1 MEKTFDSVLMLAVA
15 MAVAGCG
22 AGEPLSVEEAMV
34 ECEGAAR
41 QATRP
46 TASVTVGV
54 NSEGAVSSGFIIGVT
69 DDFLAGR
76 DPEDVYRDCVVRRSG
91 KEPSRPFE
99 E

>member
-1 MEKTFDSVLMLAVA
+1 MERTFSPALVLAFGL
-15 MAVAGCG
+15 AVAGCG
-22 AGEPLSVEEAMV
+22 TEEPLSVEEAMA
-34 ECEGAAR
+34 ECAGKAR

-46 TASVTVGV
+46 TASVAVGV

-76 DPEDVYRDCVVRRSG
+76 DPEVVYRECVVRRSG
-91 KEPSRPFE
+91 KEPTRPFE